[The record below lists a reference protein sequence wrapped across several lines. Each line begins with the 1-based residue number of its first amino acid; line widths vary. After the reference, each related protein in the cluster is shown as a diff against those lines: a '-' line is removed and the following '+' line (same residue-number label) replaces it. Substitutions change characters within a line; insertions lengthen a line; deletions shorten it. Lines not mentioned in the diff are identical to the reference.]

1 MTMTHPQEH
10 TFHEYLD
17 HALSDS
23 EMASF
28 EMHLE
33 SCAPC
38 RRELEEL
45 KTLFVQIESI
55 ADGYVARDLSP
66 AIVESLSTAI
76 FKNGLFWKGIRVPL
90 LLCALIVFVALA
102 EILASIEGISF
113 PEYVF
118 RPGDWILE
126 NIARFTSAFEQFLV
140 SLADVPDLFELPTPT
155 NELAIPYVA
164 AIALGVAGLAMLL
177 DLLYLRSLSTQK
189 EI

>member
-1 MTMTHPQEH
+1 MTMTHPEEH

-55 ADGYVARDLSP
+55 ADGYVASDRG
-66 AIVESLSTAI
+66 ESLNS
-76 FKNGLFWKGIRVPL
+76 NLQ
-90 LLCALIVFVALA
+90 
-102 EILASIEGISF
+102 E
-113 PEYVF
+113 
-118 RPGDWILE
+118 
-126 NIARFTSAFEQFLV
+126 
-140 SLADVPDLFELPTPT
+140 
-155 NELAIPYVA
+155 
-164 AIALGVAGLAMLL
+164 
-177 DLLYLRSLSTQK
+177 
-189 EI
+189 

>member
-1 MTMTHPQEH
+1 M
-10 TFHEYLD
+10 
-17 HALSDS
+17 
-23 EMASF
+23 
-28 EMHLE
+28 
-33 SCAPC
+33 
-38 RRELEEL
+38 
-45 KTLFVQIESI
+45 
-55 ADGYVARDLSP
+55 
-66 AIVESLSTAI
+66 
-76 FKNGLFWKGIRVPL
+76 PL
-90 LLCALIVFVALA
+90 LLCALIVFVARA

-140 SLADVPDLFELPTPT
+140 SLADDPNVFELPTLT